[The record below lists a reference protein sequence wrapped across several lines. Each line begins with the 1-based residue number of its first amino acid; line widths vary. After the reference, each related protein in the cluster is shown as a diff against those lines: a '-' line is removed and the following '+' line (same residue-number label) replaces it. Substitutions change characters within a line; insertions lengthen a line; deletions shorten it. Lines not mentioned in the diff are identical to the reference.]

1 MKHIKLYENFITE
14 SVDPYFVACEDKEKS
29 LVVFFKYDQNKPETD
44 QYNIGRISLK
54 NVELTGTFKDG
65 EGIYLGEV
73 EHTNNTVISEK
84 KPEKVSLKGI
94 SQDTKVGDK
103 FKISMVKDGKEVVVE
118 EQVFFLMATND
129 TKVNYNPKT
138 V

>member
-14 SVDPYFVACEDKEKS
+14 SVDPYFEASKNKKP
-29 LVVFFKYDQNKPETD
+29 LVVFFKYDSNKPDTD

-54 NVELTGTFKDG
+54 NVEFTGTFKDG

-73 EHTNNTVISEK
+73 EHTNNAVISEK